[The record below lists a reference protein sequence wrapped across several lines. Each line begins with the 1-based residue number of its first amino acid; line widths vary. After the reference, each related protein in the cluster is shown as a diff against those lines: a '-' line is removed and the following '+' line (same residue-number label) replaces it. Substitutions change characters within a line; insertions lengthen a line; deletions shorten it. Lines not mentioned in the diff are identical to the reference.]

1 MRIYF
6 VLLIVF
12 ASVTNADNYP
22 EKPLLRI
29 EVGQH
34 TAMINRM
41 AADKAGKLLA
51 TVSDDKTLRLW
62 NLPEGTHYT
71 TLRVPIDEQLK
82 GALYAVAVS
91 PDGKTVI
98 TAGATGDA
106 EQLFSIYVFD
116 TAERLLK
123 ARISGQ
129 PSAIYHLS
137 YSPDGKYFAAAF
149 AGGYGVRIWD
159 SQTGKLVGQDQDY
172 DDRVNWLDFDQNGHM
187 VSASYD
193 GFIRVYG
200 SDFKLIKKI
209 APHAGLK
216 PASVSYSADGQKLAV
231 GYANALRVDILD
243 TQLNLTGSLVLDNA
257 LASTHANASIVAWDK
272 TVANGLYAGGNLQNI
287 DGYYIIRHWSDA
299 GKNEYNDIKA
309 GSNTVTDIISLAQ
322 VTEDSPKAFYSSAEP
337 AWAAIDQDNELYK
350 HQAQLW
356 DARAVELPGKIFAVS
371 GNGLTIAYSADA
383 TSDKVFS
390 FDVNTLEFHDD
401 TSADVLAQLSSP
413 STEAGS
419 LKVKDWRRG
428 LPLINGVTPEF
439 ERYELA
445 YAAAVSST
453 GDHALLGTNYNLRV
467 YAADGRQIK
476 KIYTPAAVYAVNI
489 AGNGKLALA
498 ALGDGT
504 IRWYSLENNEELREL
519 ATLFPYNE
527 GKDWIIW
534 TEEGFFGNSDGGGEK
549 LAGYHLNKGEDK
561 RPEWIE
567 FSQVYQ
573 LYYSPELIKSK
584 LLRQE
589 EGINQRL
596 QTIQKADERFN
607 NKAIPLINLAKYC
620 VPSVQTEPTVTL
632 SELGW
637 LERFTYYLEL
647 FLQWCQNLFG
657 LSATPSATRSPIVA
671 ENQSNPDPDP
681 ASCQEIA
688 GQGQTR
694 GFLRKASVKS
704 STYRNQLAGLTHFID
719 LYFRVNPR
727 SGGSGDIDIYVN
739 NQIRHTLKPL
749 PENVATAGGNYY
761 KQRVYLQPGNNSI
774 SVQAYEQSGGAAAV
788 SGSIELINP
797 PDVTPPAEAEGVKPK
812 LAVLA
817 IGIDRYREP
826 NQLKFAVKD
835 AKDVVAALQKRKST
849 AYGGFVPITLFDEQA
864 TLSNI
869 EASFDKLA
877 ALLRPEDS
885 VLIYFAGH
893 GLKYENDFYFIP
905 VDVNDDNLAG
915 SAISQAVLKRNI
927 AKLEKT
933 NRVFVFLDSC
943 HSGAVTLDGIQ
954 QDIIGFDK
962 IKHQL
967 GDNIFILAAAGE
979 DQEGQDQFKSA
990 NGQTDDNGLFAHV
1003 VLEGLNGLAHRAD
1016 DNVVDSLNLGS
1027 FVQRR
1032 IDKVTQNQTLY
1043 KQKARFQ
1050 LVQGGD
1056 ILNFDITHYE

>member
-1 MRIYF
+1 MRIYL
-6 VLLIVF
+6 VLLMIF
-12 ASVTNADNYP
+12 SGLTAAANYP

-41 AADKAGKLLA
+41 ATDKAGKLLA
-51 TVSDDKTLRLW
+51 TAADDKTLRLW
-62 NLPEGTHYT
+62 NLPEGTHYS

-106 EQLFSIYVFD
+106 EQLFSVYVFD
-116 TAERLLK
+116 TVERRLK

-159 SQTGKLVGQDQDY
+159 SQSGKLVGQDQDY
-172 DDRVNWLDFDQNGHM
+172 AERVNWLDFDENGHM

-193 GFIRVYG
+193 GFIRLYD

-209 APHAGLK
+209 TPHAGLK

-231 GYANALRVDILD
+231 GYANALQVDILD
-243 TQLNLTGSLVLDNA
+243 AQLNLTSALTLDNA
-257 LASTHANASIVAWDK
+257 LATPHANASIVAWDENSG
-272 TVANGLYAGGNLQNI
+272 NGLYAGGNLQNI
-287 DGYYIIRHWSDA
+287 DGYYIIRHWPDI
-299 GKNEYNDIKA
+299 GKNEYQDIKA
-309 GSNTVTDIISLAQ
+309 GINTVTDILSL
-322 VTEDSPKAFYSSAEP
+322 TLGRDDGLKALYSTAEP
-337 AWAAIDQDNELYK
+337 AWGAIGQDKELYK
-350 HQAQLW
+350 HQAKLW

-371 GNGLTIAYSADA
+371 EDGLTIAYSADA
-383 TSDKVFS
+383 ASDRVFS
-390 FDVNTLEFHDD
+390 FDVNTLEFHEN
-401 TSADVLAQLSSP
+401 TSADVLARLRAPSSAEGP
-413 STEAGS
+413 
-419 LKVKDWRRG
+419 LKIKDWQRG
-428 LPLINGVTPEF
+428 LPSINGVKPDF
-439 ERYELA
+439 EHYELA
-445 YAAAVSST
+445 YAAAVT
-453 GDHALLGTNYNLRV
+453 IAGDRALLGTNYNLRLF
-467 YAADGRQIK
+467 AADGRQIK
-476 KIYTPAAVYAVNI
+476 KIYTPAPVYAVNI
-489 AGNGKLALA
+489 AANGKLALA

-504 IRWYSLENNEELREL
+504 IRWYSLENKEELREL

-527 GKDWIIW
+527 GKDWLIW
-534 TEEGFFGNSDGGGEK
+534 TEEGFFGHSDGGGER
-549 LAGYHLNKGEDK
+549 LAGYHLNKGDAK

-573 LYYSPELIKSK
+573 LYYSPELIKPK
-584 LLRQE
+584 LLRRE
-589 EGINQRL
+589 EDIRTRL
-596 QTIQKADERFN
+596 QSIQKADDRFN
-607 NKAIPLINLAKYC
+607 NKAIPLIDLVKYC
-620 VPSVQTEPTVTL
+620 TPTAQTRPTPTL
-632 SELGW
+632 AGQSW
-637 LERFTYYLEL
+637 LESITHYLEL
-647 FLQWCQNLFG
+647 LLQWLLHLFG
-657 LSATPSATRSPIVA
+657 MDTPSSATPTAMLAEQQNSAD
-671 ENQSNPDPDP
+671 QSLQQ
-681 ASCQEIA
+681 CQEIA

-694 GFLRKASVKS
+694 GFTRKESVKA
-704 STYRNQLAGLTHFID
+704 STYRNQLSGMTPFID

-739 NQIRHTLKPL
+739 KQIRYSLKPMA
-749 PENVATAGGNYY
+749 ENAATPDTNNY
-761 KQRVYLQPGNNSI
+761 KQRVFLQPGENSI
-774 SVQAYEQSGGAAAV
+774 SVQAYEQSGGAAAI

-797 PDVTPPAEAEGVKPK
+797 QDATIPTASVKPR

-835 AKDVVAALQKRKST
+835 TQDVVAALRQRKSP
-849 AYGGFVPITLFDEQA
+849 AYGEVAPITLLDEQA
-864 TLSNI
+864 TLGNI
-869 EASFDKLA
+869 EAGFDKLA
-877 ALLRPEDS
+877 ALLSPEDA

-893 GLKYENDFYFIP
+893 GLKDENDYYFIP
-905 VDVNDDNLAG
+905 VDVDDDDLPKT
-915 SAISQAVLKRNI
+915 AISQAVLKRNI
-927 AKLEKT
+927 AKLAKT
-933 NRVFVFLDSC
+933 NRVFMFLDSC
-943 HSGAVTLDGIQ
+943 HSGAVTLDGLQ

-979 DQEGQDQFKSA
+979 NQEGQDQFKSA
-990 NGQTDDNGLFAHV
+990 DGNASTNGLFAYA
-1003 VLEGLNGLAHRAD
+1003 VLEGLNGRARRID
-1016 DNVVDSLNLGS
+1016 DNVVDSLTLGG

-1032 IDKVTQNQTLY
+1032 IDILTQNQTLY

-1050 LVQGGD
+1050 MVQGGD